1 MASVIVVD
9 DDQYLREVLSFML
22 ERLGHTVTTAGS
34 PTEALAVFESH
45 RFDAAIL
52 DWSMPGMTG
61 GELCAQMRRDPA
73 VADTPVMILTAH
85 ADQQTRDQAL
95 AAGADQFMTKPLSL
109 ADLSSGVED
118 LINARG

>member
-22 ERLGHTVTTAGS
+22 ERLGHTVISAGS
-34 PTEALAVFESH
+34 PTEALKEFESQ

-61 GELCAQMRRDPA
+61 GELCQQMRRDPA
-73 VADTPVMILTAH
+73 TADTPVMILTAY
-85 ADQQTRDQAL
+85 ADQRTRDDAV
-95 AAGADQFMTKPLSL
+95 AAGADQFLTKPLTL
-109 ADLSSGVED
+109 AELSSSVEA
-118 LINARG
+118 LVNKRG

>member
-22 ERLGHTVTTAGS
+22 ERLGHTVTAAGS
-34 PTEALAVFESH
+34 PTEALTVFESQ

-61 GELCAQMRRDPA
+61 GELCEQIRRDPA
-73 VADTPVMILTAH
+73 VADTPIMILTAY
-85 ADQQTRDQAL
+85 ADQQTRDHAL
-95 AAGADQFMTKPLSL
+95 AAGADQFMTKPLTL
-109 ADLSSGVED
+109 AELSSSVEA
-118 LINARG
+118 LVNLRG